1 MQHPYLDGA
10 PPRVLAHR
18 GLALR
23 ATENTSEAFR
33 AALDVGATHIET
45 DARASSDGHAVLWHD
60 ATLQAFDGSDRSLA
74 DTPVAE
80 LSRLTSVGRTPGA
93 LLLPLEDAL
102 DAFPRAR
109 FNIDVKSV
117 GAVDAVAAAVRRTKA
132 QRRVLVT
139 SFSARRLQLTSNLV
153 PEAAR
158 GAASSSIAAAL
169 VGMSLRSRR
178 MLHRALLGV
187 SAVQIPERA
196 AGIDLLSP
204 ARLRAFHRHV
214 PEVHVWT
221 INDPAKMAELLDRGV
236 DGLVTDR
243 ADLAVE
249 VVRSRG
255 NV

>member
-45 DARASSDGHAVLWHD
+45 DARASRDGRAVLWHD
-60 ATLQAFDGSDRSLA
+60 ATLEGFDGSDRSLA
-74 DTPVAE
+74 GSPIAE
-80 LSRLTSVGRTPGA
+80 LTRLTSAGRTPGA
-93 LLLPLEDAL
+93 LLLPLDEAL
-102 DAFPRAR
+102 DAFPQAR
-109 FNIDVKSV
+109 FNIDVKSAD
-117 GAVDAVAAAVRRTKA
+117 AVDAVAAAVRRTNA

-139 SFSARRLQLTSNLV
+139 SFSARRLQLTATLI

-158 GAASSSIAAAL
+158 GAASSAIAAAL
-169 VGMSLRSRR
+169 VGVSLRSRG
-178 MLHRALLGV
+178 MLRRALRGV

-196 AGIDLLSP
+196 ARIDLLSP
-204 ARLRAFHRHV
+204 TRLRAFHRHV

-221 INDPAKMAELLDRGV
+221 INDPSKMAELLERGV

-249 VVRSRG
+249 VVRSRR